1 MEILQPKHLSKS
13 QVQSLRQRI
22 TKFIGVQVKETVEEG
37 WSGKDIADQFGI
49 TQARISELL
58 NLKENRNISHRDLGK
73 LIKGRA
79 ISVEQIKT
87 ACCMTDLERDYVD
100 NEYRIYESEL
110 APKLIAG
117 LIAKGLDP
125 ALPGSNNLPK
135 GGEMEPLQ
143 PKHLS
148 KSQVQSLRQ
157 RITKFVGV
165 KLEEVVAA
173 GWRGKEYANQFN
185 MLKAII
191 SELRNL
197 KENRNIS
204 HRDLSEL
211 IKWRAISVE
220 QIKTACCR
228 TDLERD
234 YVDIKYRIY
243 ESELAP
249 KLIAGLIAK
258 GLDPDMVLKEV
269 ALKYGLEL

>member
-1 MEILQPKHLSKS
+1 
-13 QVQSLRQRI
+13 
-22 TKFIGVQVKETVEEG
+22 
-37 WSGKDIADQFGI
+37 
-49 TQARISELL
+49 
-58 NLKENRNISHRDLGK
+58 
-73 LIKGRA
+73 
-79 ISVEQIKT
+79 
-87 ACCMTDLERDYVD
+87 
-100 NEYRIYESEL
+100 
-110 APKLIAG
+110 
-117 LIAKGLDP
+117 
-125 ALPGSNNLPK
+125 
-135 GGEMEPLQ
+135 MEPLQ